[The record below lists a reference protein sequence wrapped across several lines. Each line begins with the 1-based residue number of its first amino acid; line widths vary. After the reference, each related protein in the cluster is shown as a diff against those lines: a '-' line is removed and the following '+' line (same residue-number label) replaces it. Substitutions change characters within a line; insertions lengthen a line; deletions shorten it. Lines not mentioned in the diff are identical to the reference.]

1 MLNSATVKFSSSLGD
16 EIVALR
22 REDTRNLG
30 SRGWQSKPY
39 TSQPFS
45 WFEDVYRGVEQQIGP
60 IDNFWFNVNTQG
72 QGTGWHSHSRYRT
85 VAVLYVTVPSGDIEF
100 RQGEAFWSETPQ
112 AGDLLVFPGSLEH
125 RVLSNNSQDCRISVA
140 FNVSPVRV
148 V

>member
-1 MLNSATVKFSSSLGD
+1 MVLQINIPSSLGN

-22 REDTRNLG
+22 REDTGNRG

-45 WFEDVYRGVEQQIGP
+45 WFDEVYSSVKQQIGP
-60 IDNFWFNVNTQG
+60 IDSFWFNVNTTG
-72 QGTGWHSHSRYRT
+72 EGTGWHSHSRYQT
-85 VAVLYVTVPSGDIEF
+85 VAVLYISVPSGDIEF
-100 RQGEAFWSETPQ
+100 RQGGAYWTETPR

-125 RVLSNNSQDCRISVA
+125 RVLANNSTDYRISVA

>member
-1 MLNSATVKFSSSLGD
+1 MVLQLNFPSSLGD

-22 REDTRNLG
+22 KQDTRNRG

-39 TSQPFS
+39 TGQPFS
-45 WFEDVYRGVEQQIGP
+45 WFDSVYSAVAAELGT
-60 IDNFWFNVNTQG
+60 IDSFWFNVNTHG

-100 RQGEAFWSETPQ
+100 RQGEAYWSETPKS
-112 AGDLLVFPGSLEH
+112 GDLLVFPGSLEH
-125 RVLSNNSQDCRISVA
+125 RVLANTSTDCRISIA
-140 FNVSPVRV
+140 FNVLPVRV

>member
-1 MLNSATVKFSSSLGD
+1 MLNSVTVKFSSSLGD

-22 REDTRNLG
+22 RKDTRNQG
-30 SRGWQSKPY
+30 SRGWQSNPY

-45 WFEDVYRGVEQQIGP
+45 WFEEVYHSVEQQIGP
-60 IDNFWFNVNTQG
+60 IDSFWFNVNTRG
-72 QGTGWHSHSRYRT
+72 QSTGWHSHSRYCT

-100 RQGEAFWSETPQ
+100 RQGEAYWSETPKS
-112 AGDLLVFPGSLEH
+112 GDLLVFPGSLEH
-125 RVLSNNSQDCRISVA
+125 RVLANTSTDCRISVA

>member
-1 MLNSATVKFSSSLGD
+1 MVLQLNFSSSLGD

-22 REDTRNLG
+22 RQDTRDLG
-30 SRGWQSKPY
+30 TRGWQSKPY

-45 WFEDVYRGVEQQIGP
+45 WFDEVYSSVKQQIGV
-60 IDNFWFNVNTQG
+60 IDSFWFNVNTPG
-72 QGTGWHSHSRYRT
+72 ESTGWHSHSRYRT
-85 VAVLYVTVPSGDIEF
+85 VAVLYISVPGGDIEF
-100 RQGEAFWSETPQ
+100 RQGGAYWRETPR

-125 RVLSNNSQDCRISVA
+125 RVLSNTSTDCRISVA

>member
-1 MLNSATVKFSSSLGD
+1 MVLQLNFPSSLGD

-22 REDTRNLG
+22 KQDTRNLG

-45 WFEDVYRGVEQQIGP
+45 WFAEVYRNVEQQLGA
-60 IDNFWFNVNTQG
+60 IDSFWFNVNTHG
-72 QGTGWHSHSRYRT
+72 EGTGWHSHSRYKT
-85 VAVLYVTVPSGDIEF
+85 VAVLYISVPSGDIEF
-100 RQGEAFWSETPQ
+100 RQGEAYWTETPR

-125 RVLSNNSQDCRISVA
+125 RVLSNDSTDYRISIA

>member
-1 MLNSATVKFSSSLGD
+1 MMLQLNFPSSLGD

-22 REDTRNLG
+22 KQDTRNLG
-30 SRGWQSKPY
+30 SRGWQSNPY

-45 WFEDVYRGVEQQIGP
+45 WFAEVYHSVEQHLGT
-60 IDNFWFNVNTQG
+60 IDSFWFNVNTHG
-72 QGTGWHSHSRYRT
+72 EGTGWHSHSRYKT
-85 VAVLYVTVPSGDIEF
+85 VAVLYISVPSGDIEF
-100 RQGEAFWSETPQ
+100 RQGEAYWTETPK

-125 RVLSNNSQDCRISVA
+125 RVLSNDSTDYRISIA

>member
-1 MLNSATVKFSSSLGD
+1 MVLQINIPSSLGN

-22 REDTRNLG
+22 REDTRNQRT
-30 SRGWQSKPY
+30 RGWQSKPY

-45 WFEDVYRGVEQQIGP
+45 WFDEVYSSVEEQIGP
-60 IDNFWFNVNTQG
+60 IDSFWFNVNTTG
-72 QGTGWHSHSRYRT
+72 EGTGWHSHSRYQT
-85 VAVLYVTVPSGDIEF
+85 VAVLYISVPSGNIEF
-100 RQGEAFWSETPQ
+100 RQGGAYWSEIPK

-125 RVLSNNSQDCRISVA
+125 RVLSNTSTNCRISVA

>member
-1 MLNSATVKFSSSLGD
+1 MVLQLNFSSSIGD

-22 REDTRNLG
+22 SQDTRDRG

-45 WFEDVYRGVEQQIGP
+45 WFADVYRKVEQQLGT
-60 IDNFWFNVNTQG
+60 IDSFWFNVNTHG
-72 QGTGWHSHSRYRT
+72 EGTGWHSHSSHRT
-85 VAVLYVTVPSGDIEF
+85 VAVLYISVPSGAIEF
-100 RQGEAFWSETPQ
+100 RQGEAYWTETPK

-125 RVLSNNSQDCRISVA
+125 RVLPNTSTDVRISIA